1 MERSAPDL
9 LPWRLSPCYPLSSH
23 FLRLDKSSLILY
35 PLRCM
40 ILEKTQ
46 EEETTETE
54 IRGIDLEAYLGKGTY
69 RTIAERAQLS
79 PRHVGRILNGQV
91 RKPGLET
98 IQKISKASGI
108 EFDLLVLY
116 IKNKRESRRVRQYS
130 SNKLSEIQIEQI
142 KKMKGTCTT
151 REAALRMQ
159 VSRTTI
165 SSIWSSV

>member
-1 MERSAPDL
+1 
-9 LPWRLSPCYPLSSH
+9 
-23 FLRLDKSSLILY
+23 
-35 PLRCM
+35 M
-40 ILEKTQ
+40 ILEKSD
-46 EEETTETE
+46 TESPSM
-54 IRGIDLEAYLGKGTY
+54 DLEAYLGKGTY
-69 RTIAERAQLS
+69 KAIAERSDLS

-108 EFDLLVLY
+108 EFNLLVLY
-116 IKNKRESRRVRQYS
+116 IKNKRESRRTRHYS
-130 SNKLSEIQIEQI
+130 SNKLSEVQIEQI

-151 REAALRMQ
+151 REAALKMQ